1 MHQRCMC
8 FAFQEA
14 LMLKGR
20 GKLTKIVQPQNEEL
34 SSNFI
39 RPKQT
44 VYKMSFATV
53 SRSGTIGRKFLHV
66 PFNHTFLPHQAPPTS
81 KNIRKPGPKE
91 VRLLRDIN
99 RKKMFHNGLAK
110 HFKALAKHFKA
121 LEIAHSE
128 KALCHE
134 RMLHDYAWQYEK
146 EVQHDEMLKEM
157 LITSL
162 G

>member
-20 GKLTKIVQPQNEEL
+20 GKLTKIAQPQNEEL

-53 SRSGTIGRKFLHV
+53 SRSGT
-66 PFNHTFLPHQAPPTS
+66 TFLPHQAPPTS

-91 VRLLRDIN
+91 VRLFGISTERKCFTTDWQSTSKHWQNTLRHWRLLTAKKRYAMN
-99 RKKMFHNGLAK
+99 VCYMTMHGNMRRKCSMMK
-110 HFKALAKHFKA
+110 
-121 LEIAHSE
+121 
-128 KALCHE
+128 C
-134 RMLHDYAWQYEK
+134 
-146 EVQHDEMLKEM
+146 
-157 LITSL
+157 
-162 G
+162 